1 MKRLVTGILI
11 IASFFL
17 GGCGSSGTD
26 KHEELI
32 SEGEQMKPTLE
43 ESRYD
48 AQNVFVTLPDKRI
61 INQLIKEK
69 KIEYDHSLLA
79 DPKSVNKYPLE
90 FYKAANLGFYG
101 SDLIIA
107 SSFDQTQECMI
118 YLKCVNLLSQS
129 LGVST
134 AFDQTLFERIE
145 ANKDH
150 KDSVLNLVTGAFKRV
165 DEILKYNNRPGTS
178 AIILSGCWIEGMY
191 VSSHI
196 ALKLNDNRT
205 NKTLID
211 QRESLK
217 NLIVMLNGI
226 RLEEDQMFLLV
237 DLKRLFGEFVKAET
251 AGKYDPTSIQPIVKI
266 IDELHGKFV
275 NPNN

>member
-1 MKRLVTGILI
+1 MNRVFTVVCVVASGWLV
-11 IASFFL
+11 S
-17 GGCGSSGTD
+17 CSSSSAD

-32 SEGEQMKPTLE
+32 SESEQMKPTLE

-61 INQLIKEK
+61 INQLIDEK

-79 DPKSVNKYPLE
+79 DPKAVNNYPAE

-107 SSFDQTQECMI
+107 SSFNQTQESMI
-118 YLKCVNLLSQS
+118 YLKCVNILAQS
-129 LGVST
+129 LGVSS

-145 ANKDH
+145 ANKDR
-150 KDSVLNLVTGAFKRV
+150 KDSVLSLVTGAFKRV

-178 AIILSGCWIEGMY
+178 AIILTGCWIEGLY
-191 VSSHI
+191 VSAHI
-196 ALKLNDNRT
+196 ASKLKDEKT

-217 NLIVMLNGI
+217 NLIVMLNSI
-226 RLEEDQMFLLV
+226 KLETNQAFLLE
-237 DLKRLFGEFVKAET
+237 DLKALFAEFVRAES
-251 AGKYDPTSIQPIVKI
+251 AGRYDAAAIQPILTLIDGLHNKLVKPA
-266 IDELHGKFV
+266 
-275 NPNN
+275 N